1 MNIWYLAIT
10 SRMFFYANIYSILIL
25 SYINRKHYLIFQ
37 SLGMNMTSKFGILI
51 QFIIPYFAVTIEAF
65 VFCFA
70 GEYLSTKV
78 GKHVAFVFIYFSFI
92 ICILGR

>member
-1 MNIWYLAIT
+1 
-10 SRMFFYANIYSILIL
+10 
-25 SYINRKHYLIFQ
+25 
-37 SLGMNMTSKFGILI
+37 MNMTSKFGILV

-78 GKHVAFVFIYFSFI
+78 GMQLLFLSIFLLLNWNIHITYYTYM
-92 ICILGR
+92 